1 MRVGIL
7 TFGLS
12 GHCPDCALARVR
24 PMCRPPAAA
33 QHGRYVYAGASASVS
48 GHRPSSGQ
56 AGSSS
61 SEANMSSIDMTIP
74 RDSRELPPCIDLAQL
89 GITAAAAS
97 CRPRSSTA
105 ADPAAEMSSSAP
117 GPRLVA
123 ATRRSCRLSSSCS
136 ATTRACESSGLG
148 WRWVWGW
155 GWRWGLGPGIWALGS
170 GERTARWRVGGQR

>member
-1 MRVGIL
+1 
-7 TFGLS
+7 
-12 GHCPDCALARVR
+12 
-24 PMCRPPAAA
+24 
-33 QHGRYVYAGASASVS
+33 
-48 GHRPSSGQ
+48 
-56 AGSSS
+56 
-61 SEANMSSIDMTIP
+61 MSSIDMTTP

-105 ADPAAEMSSSAP
+105 ADPAAEMSSSVP

-148 WRWVWGW
+148 WRW

-170 GERTARWRVGGQR
+170 GERTARWRVGDKGEGEGRCRGEGEGEGEGTGEGEGVDEA